1 MIVLSLCVFAPLRE
15 TPTLGNKQHKELTQ
29 QYKNASRPLG
39 VFLIRNNH
47 TNRVFLAGGIDLRGT
62 MNRHK
67 FQLASGTHPNREL
80 QADWNRLGANSFEFE
95 IIEELEPRSEPSFDL
110 KAELEFMEKMWLD
123 RLKPYGVMGYNKAKI
138 SRPLV

>member
-1 MIVLSLCVFAPLRE
+1 M
-15 TPTLGNKQHKELTQ
+15 GNKQHKELTQ

-47 TNRVFLAGGIDLRGT
+47 TNRLFLAGGIDLRGT

-80 QADWNRLGANSFEFE
+80 QADWNSLGPHSFEFE
-95 IIEELEPRSEPSFDL
+95 IIEELEPRSESSFDP

-123 RLKPYGVMGYNKAKI
+123 RLKPYGQIGYNKAKI
-138 SRPLV
+138 DRPRV